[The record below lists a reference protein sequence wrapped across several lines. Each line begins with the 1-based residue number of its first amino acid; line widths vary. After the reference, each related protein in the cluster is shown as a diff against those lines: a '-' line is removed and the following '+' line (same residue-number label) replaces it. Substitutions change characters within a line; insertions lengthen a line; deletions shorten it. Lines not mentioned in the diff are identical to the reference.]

1 MAVVD
6 ENENLEEG
14 KGSKKGSKKTIIIV
28 AVVALVLIIVI
39 AVVLY
44 LFVFSKSGTA
54 DNAQQQQAGQAAS
67 LPQQAEPQQAA
78 EMDMGMVMGGSNEV
92 GMIYDIPPFAVNLSD
107 PNAVY
112 LRMAVSLDYD
122 PKNSALQKEL
132 ETKLPVI
139 QDLIIMITSAK
150 TLEEVSTSQGKDN
163 LKREMLRR
171 INGKMTKGKL
181 NNIYIR
187 DFVIQR

>member
-1 MAVVD
+1 MAAVD

-14 KGSKKGSKKTIIIV
+14 KSGGGSKKKIIII
-28 AVVALVLIIVI
+28 AAIALLLVIII
-39 AVVLY
+39 GVVLY

-54 DNAQQQQAGQAAS
+54 DTAQQQTTQAAA

>member
-1 MAVVD
+1 MAAVD

-14 KGSKKGSKKTIIIV
+14 KSSKGGSKTKIIII
-28 AVVALVLIIVI
+28 AAVALVLIIII

-44 LFVFSKSGTA
+44 LFVFSKSGSA
-54 DNAQQQQAGQAAS
+54 DAPQQQAAQATS

-139 QDLIIMITSAK
+139 QDLIIMIVSAK

-163 LKREMLRR
+163 LKREILRR
-171 INGKMTKGKL
+171 INGKMAKGKL